1 MSPNVQIITGY
12 TIIGICAVVGFMG
25 GLMVRNGYE
34 KKKEQSIISRTVVPQ
49 LAPES
54 QTSEKEAKQKFAK
67 IQINRIIEDAVP
79 WIDERIEQNK
89 AETEKITSGFNS
101 RGTLYSGMHI
111 GAQIKRVNIF
121 IKSIND
127 FIKEMNRKIEDIL
140 LDAGEE
146 KLDSIA
152 WLKDEHKK
160 YTDFIE
166 RTKKVK
172 DSIKQQNNDLCLR
185 FTDKP
190 TFENILKAQP
200 YTE

>member
-12 TIIGICAVVGFMG
+12 IVIGICAVIGFMG
-25 GLMVRNGYE
+25 GLMVKNGYE
-34 KKKEQSIISRTVVPQ
+34 KKKEQSITSQTVAPQ

-54 QTSEKEAKQKFAK
+54 QISEKETKQKIAK

-79 WIDERIEQNK
+79 WLNERIEQNK

-101 RGTLYSGMHI
+101 RGTLNSGMHI

-127 FIKEMNRKIEDIL
+127 FIKEMHRKIEDIL
-140 LDAGEE
+140 LDVGEE
-146 KLDSIA
+146 RLDSIV
-152 WLKDEHKK
+152 WLKEEDKK

-172 DSIKQQNNDLCLR
+172 DSIKQQNNELCLR

-190 TFENILKAQP
+190 TFENILKGHP